1 MCCQRQDISV
11 NFLTFCIL
19 CIILM
24 SIRSAAA
31 DREQFFSG
39 FPTKKRGCED
49 FTCFRQ
55 HKTNIPLTGNIPVV
69 SRLQKQIISS
79 FLLLFFEICIH
90 YMPGLSVCQT
100 LFRHI
105 FLFFPPHRLV
115 NKRNILYNGFDFYM
129 EKIHSEGPSAER
141 LKMDR
146 ESGSLCFHACAISGC
161 AFATVFWWPA
171 TAEKCILTV
180 KGGN

>member
-1 MCCQRQDISV
+1 MLSETGYIRKLPHFLYSLYDPYEYPFCRCRQR
-11 NFLTFCIL
+11 TIL
-19 CIILM
+19 F
-24 SIRSAAA
+24 R
-31 DREQFFSG
+31 FSRK
-39 FPTKKRGCED
+39 KKRGCED

-79 FLLLFFEICIH
+79 SFHLFLEICIY

-171 TAEKCILTV
+171 TVEKCILTV